1 MVNPEFFA
9 DRDASSKYELY
20 LKVEEAGYYMG
31 HVKYNNQIIG
41 PQWFGII
48 SLTGKKILL
57 YVLYVCMCVI
67 LLYTGKFTAI
77 LTKYHCKSQLF
88 LCY

>member
-57 YVLYVCMCVI
+57 CVLYVCMLYNYI
-67 LLYTGKFTAI
+67 LVNVQPF
-77 LTKYHCKSQLF
+77 
-88 LCY
+88 